1 MAFTGSGEKGIMFFI
16 GIHAR
21 ERTCLLKI
29 IEESDTLKPYHSPHI
44 LKEEIMKI
52 ELEGKLLKMV
62 PENDREKKELNQL
75 WNVIIDCVKDNKKL
89 VPVGQY
95 TPGIKE
101 VATFHIE

>member
-1 MAFTGSGEKGIMFFI
+1 MALHRIRRKGYNVF
-16 GIHAR
+16 HRA
-21 ERTCLLKI
+21 CLLKI
-29 IEESDTLKPYHSPHI
+29 TEESDTQKLVHSSRI

>member
-1 MAFTGSGEKGIMFFI
+1 
-16 GIHAR
+16 
-21 ERTCLLKI
+21 
-29 IEESDTLKPYHSPHI
+29 
-44 LKEEIMKI
+44 MKI
-52 ELEGKLLKMV
+52 ELDGKLLKMV
-62 PENDREKKELNQL
+62 PENDREKKELNHL

>member
-1 MAFTGSGEKGIMFFI
+1 LNYSDKSDRLYSKRSKNATGGGHEN
-16 GIHAR
+16 
-21 ERTCLLKI
+21 RTGRKTV
-29 IEESDTLKPYHSPHI
+29 END
-44 LKEEIMKI
+44 
-52 ELEGKLLKMV
+52 

>member
-1 MAFTGSGEKGIMFFI
+1 MPIRKSEG
-16 GIHAR
+16 
-21 ERTCLLKI
+21 LLKST
-29 IEESDTLKPYHSPHI
+29 EESDTLKTNHLPHI
-44 LKEEIMKI
+44 LKEETMKI
-52 ELEGKLLKMV
+52 ELEGKLLKMI

-75 WNVIIDCVKDNKKL
+75 WNVIIDCVKENKKL

>member
-1 MAFTGSGEKGIMFFI
+1 
-16 GIHAR
+16 
-21 ERTCLLKI
+21 LKI
-29 IEESDTLKPYHSPHI
+29 TEESDTLELNHSPCI
-44 LKEEIMKI
+44 LKEEPMKI
-52 ELEGKLLKMV
+52 EIEGKLLKMV
-62 PENDREKKELNQL
+62 PENDQEKKELNQL